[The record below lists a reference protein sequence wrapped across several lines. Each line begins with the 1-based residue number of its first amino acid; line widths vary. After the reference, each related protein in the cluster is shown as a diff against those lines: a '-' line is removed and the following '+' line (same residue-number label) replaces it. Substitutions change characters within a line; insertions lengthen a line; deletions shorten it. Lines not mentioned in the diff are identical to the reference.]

1 MTVET
6 GSRIVGARPSM
17 KLITPTATETT
28 PAAAKTVI
36 LRITV
41 SPNANTRA
49 ADTISRDWLTFGLR
63 FQSVACTRLAGA
75 AFGGTFEQSGV
86 CSGGYTEAAT
96 ELRRRNSVGGFRTT
110 ASKLIALKSEMSCR

>member
-41 SPNANTRA
+41 SPNANTMA
-49 ADTISRDWLTFGLR
+49 ADTISRDWLTFGFSPLR
-63 FQSVACTRLAGA
+63 ALRLAGA

-110 ASKLIALKSEMSCR
+110 ASELIALKSEMSCR

>member
-1 MTVET
+1 MTVGT

-41 SPNANTRA
+41 SPNANTMA

-63 FQSVACTRLAGA
+63 FQSLACTPITWARVWRQIWTSRRVLRWIHRGRHGVTPPK
-75 AFGGTFEQSGV
+75 FSRWVQDDRFEAY
-86 CSGGYTEAAT
+86 CSQ
-96 ELRRRNSVGGFRTT
+96 
-110 ASKLIALKSEMSCR
+110 K